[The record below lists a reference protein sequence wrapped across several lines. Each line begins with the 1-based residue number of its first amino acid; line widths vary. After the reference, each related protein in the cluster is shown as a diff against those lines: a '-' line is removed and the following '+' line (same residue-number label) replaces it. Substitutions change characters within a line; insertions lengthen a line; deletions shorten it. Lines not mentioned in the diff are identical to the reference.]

1 MSWINFI
8 IIIAAATPKPARKKL
23 DKRVLE
29 MGGEVRVDKM
39 STEELM
45 ESGVYQRFNR
55 TIEKIF
61 DAAEENGVGL
71 GEQKPNNCQHFKNV
85 LLFWCIG
92 MYFLFCWREW
102 DWFRWDIWNN
112 N

>member
-1 MSWINFI
+1 M
-8 IIIAAATPKPARKKL
+8 
-23 DKRVLE
+23 
-29 MGGEVRVDKM
+29 DKM

-85 LLFWCIG
+85 LLF
-92 MYFLFCWREW
+92 
-102 DWFRWDIWNN
+102 
-112 N
+112 